1 MIFMEAVP
9 HGDLL
14 GMLKAGLKM
23 QTNLSE
29 GTMLRFVGDI
39 ISGASHL
46 AQKGLA
52 HRDLKLA
59 NLMLDRHGRIVII
72 DFGHVKGGSGT
83 SNALGSIA
91 ADMSSPGL
99 KALRPM
105 SGKAECI

>member
-1 MIFMEAVP
+1 MEAVP
-9 HGDLL
+9 NDDLL
-14 GMLKAGLKM
+14 RILKRGVRM

-29 GTMLRFVGDI
+29 GTMLRFVRDI
-39 ISGASHL
+39 VSGASHL
-46 AQKGLA
+46 AQRGFA

-59 NLMLDRHGRIVII
+59 NLMLDKHGRIVII
-72 DFGHVKGGSGT
+72 DFGHAKGGSGT